1 MVRWAGDRP
10 ETQTYLLEPK
20 RPRQRRARPR
30 LGRLVVDRGPV
41 HSVAARRVA
50 TVGPVEDTVL
60 LVELDIDRF
69 RQPIEEDLDVW
80 PGCRSVAGRNF
91 DIGAEDASW

>member
-1 MVRWAGDRP
+1 
-10 ETQTYLLEPK
+10 
-20 RPRQRRARPR
+20 
-30 LGRLVVDRGPV
+30 
-41 HSVAARRVA
+41 
-50 TVGPVEDTVL
+50 